1 MKKITLVAIL
11 ICTFNLQHLSAQ
23 LIVKPTYFESTGV
36 SNDGKVAGYEN
47 QGGSYFVWNP
57 DPDTFDLIGG
67 TAPGNGVGGEA
78 KFSADG
84 NFLSGTSTID
94 QEIST
99 AWTRN
104 VLTDFNFIF
113 KSITFPDNQSQWGY
127 AAGQSLTNNGN
138 GIVLRTLNGGQ
149 TWTPKWEDTN
159 QRGIESMSFP
169 TQFTGYV
176 CGWNQYFAKTE
187 NGGNDWTE
195 MNPAGT
201 DDVYIY
207 TAVHF
212 TDDLNGVVAA
222 QLNSGIAIYKTND
235 GGMSWS
241 TGSGLAGVPA
251 KITHT
256 ANGNLFLV
264 TNGGSIQKSEDGGL
278 NWTTVYTNPSAL
290 LLGIRFFN
298 DQIGIATGETNIY
311 KTTDGG
317 TTWTSAPVVPG
328 LTDGALWRDVTWL
341 NDLNLVLIGT
351 SDLVFESND
360 GGNSWT
366 WANELVFN
374 GGPALY
380 EVVATNLKIHVCGS
394 QGNFYSKS
402 LISSQEVAEMS
413 RYNMTTAEWT
423 SLGNLGFTVD
433 ATTSSGF
440 CISGDGNTV
449 LGNSWANPA
458 NGNGFTPYA
467 HAFGWNETEGTI
479 DLGSLFANE
488 NRSSRVNAVSN
499 NGGVAVG
506 YQDYN
511 GPWKSA
517 VWRKNPAGGYFPNEY
532 LLINPAGSA
541 SDEFN
546 QLGECSA
553 VSGDGNWIGGAGDY
567 ANGGQPWIWSETSG
581 VVLLGDLTG
590 GVGSGRVSGIN
601 QDGTVVIGWF
611 DVDFFSPKIPFIWT
625 PTGGVQNLNTFVSDN
640 LGIPLEGKQIYIPN
654 NLSLNGRFVVGWGFD
669 FSVNEFGDLFCFRL
683 ELPENLS
690 TTQSEVA
697 SINIYPNPTSKYIN
711 VTASTAV
718 NSAELYSIN
727 GALLLT
733 EKNPNAV
740 SQIDISS
747 LEVGMYILKIAT
759 DKGTS
764 TFKVIK
770 K

>member
-1 MKKITLVAIL
+1 MKKITQLTIL
-11 ICTFNLQHLSAQ
+11 ICALSLQHLSAQ
-23 LIVKPTYFESTGV
+23 FIVKPTFFESTGV
-36 SNDGKVAGYEN
+36 SNDGKVAGYES
-47 QGGSYFVWNP
+47 QESGYFVWNP
-57 DPDTFDLIGG
+57 DTNDFDLIGG
-67 TAPGNGVGGEA
+67 TAPGNGVGGAA

-84 NFLSGTSTID
+84 NYLSGTSTID

-99 AWTRN
+99 AWTRT
-104 VLTDFNFIF
+104 VLADYNFIF
-113 KSITFPDNQSQWGY
+113 KSIIFPENQSQWGY

-138 GIVLRTLNGGQ
+138 GIVLRTVNGGQ

-176 CGWNQYFAKTE
+176 GGWNQYFAKTE

-222 QLNSGIAIYKTND
+222 QLSGGVAIYKTND
-235 GGMSWS
+235 GGLSWII
-241 TGSGLAGVPA
+241 GNGLDGVPS

-256 ANGNLFLV
+256 QDGTLFLV
-264 TNGGSIQKSEDGGL
+264 TNGGTIQKSTNGGL
-278 NWTTVYTNPSAL
+278 NWTTVYSNPTAL
-290 LLGIRFFN
+290 LLGIRFYN

-317 TTWTSAPVVPG
+317 ATWTSAPVIPG
-328 LTDGALWRDVTWL
+328 VTDGALWRDVAWL
-341 NDLNLVLIGT
+341 DNLNLVLIGT
-351 SDLVFESND
+351 SDLVFESTD
-360 GGNSWT
+360 GGNTWT

-380 EVVATNLKIHVCGS
+380 EIAMTNTKIHACGS

-402 LISSQEVAEMS
+402 LISSQEIAEMS
-413 RYNMTTAEWT
+413 RYNASTGEWT

-433 ATTSSGF
+433 ATTSAGF
-440 CISGDGNTV
+440 CISGDGTTV
-449 LGNSWANPA
+449 LGNSWADPL

-467 HAFGWNETEGTI
+467 HAFAWNETEGTI
-479 DLGSLFANE
+479 DLGSIFASE
-488 NRSSRVNAVSN
+488 NRSTRVNAVSN

-506 YQDYN
+506 LQDFN

-517 VWRKNPAGGYFPNEY
+517 VWKKNPAGGYFPNEY

-541 SDEFN
+541 TDEFN

-553 VSGDGNWIGGAGDY
+553 VSGDGNWVGGEGDY
-567 ANGGQPWIWSETSG
+567 ANGGQPWIWSETTG
-581 VVLLGDLTG
+581 VILLGDLTG
-590 GVGSGRVSGIN
+590 GIGNGRVSGIN
-601 QDGTVVIGWF
+601 QDGTVVTGWF
-611 DVDFFSPKIPFIWT
+611 NVDFFSPKIPFIWT
-625 PTGGVQNLNTFVSDN
+625 PTGGVQNLNTFITDN
-640 LGIPLEGKQIYIPN
+640 LGIPLGLKQIYIPN
-654 NLSLNGRFVVGWGFD
+654 NLSLNGKYVVGWGFD
-669 FSVNEFGDLFCFRL
+669 TTTNEFGDLFCFRL
-683 ELPENLS
+683 ELPEILG
-690 TTQSEVA
+690 TTQSDFT
-697 SINIYPNPTSKYIN
+697 NISVYPNPTSKYIN
-711 VTASTAV
+711 ITSSASIYG
-718 NSAELYSIN
+718 AEVYSIN
-727 GALLLT
+727 GALLLS
-733 EKNPNAV
+733 EKNPSAV

-747 LEVGMYILKIAT
+747 LKVGMYILKVAT
-759 DKGTS
+759 EKGTS
-764 TFKVIK
+764 TYKVIK